1 MAVLPV
7 RKIAIAGA
15 LSAVA
20 VVLGV
25 TRLGMIPW
33 FAGASLTIAH
43 VPVIIGAILEGP
55 VVGAVIG
62 FLFGLFSLIQAATS
76 PSGIDAAFVNP
87 LISVL
92 PRLFV
97 GPAASLAYVLIA
109 GKADSR
115 SGRASVGVIVAAVVG
130 TLTNTVLVLG
140 ALGLGGFFPWPMIG
154 AVALA
159 NGPAEAVVAAVVSF
173 AVIAAWKRLP
183 VGGGRARLSKEEEG
197 K

>member
-7 RKIAIAGA
+7 RKIATAGV

-55 VVGAVIG
+55 IVGAVIG
-62 FLFGLFSLIQAATS
+62 FLFGLFSLVQAAIA
-76 PSGIDAAFVNP
+76 PNGPVDAAFVNP
-87 LISVL
+87 LISIL
-92 PRLFV
+92 PRILV
-97 GPAASLAYVLIA
+97 GPAAALTYALIA
-109 GKADSR
+109 GAAEPKG
-115 SGRASVGVIVAAVVG
+115 GRAAAAVIIAAIAG

-140 ALGLGGFFPWPMIG
+140 GLGVFQFFPWSMIG
-154 AVALA
+154 AVAIA
-159 NGPAEAVVAAVVSF
+159 NGPPEAAVAAVVSF
-173 AVIAAWKRLP
+173 AVIAAWKRLK
-183 VGGGRARLSKEEEG
+183 VGGGRARVAKDEG
-197 K
+197 A

>member
-7 RKIAIAGA
+7 RKIAVAGA

-20 VVLGV
+20 IVLGV

-55 VVGAVIG
+55 IVGLVIG
-62 FLFGLFSLIQAATS
+62 FLFGLFSLVQAAMA

-97 GPAASLAYVLIA
+97 GPAAALVYVLIA
-109 GKADSR
+109 GKAEAKG
-115 SGRASVGVIVAAVVG
+115 GRASLGVIVAAVVG
-130 TLTNTVLVLG
+130 TLTNTILVLG
-140 ALGLGGFFPWPMIG
+140 ALGIGGFFPWPMIW
-154 AVALA
+154 AVAVA
-159 NGPAEAVVAAVVSF
+159 NGPAEALVAAVVSF
-173 AVIAAWKRLP
+173 AVIAAWRRLP
-183 VGGGRARLSKEEEG
+183 VGGGRAKVAKDEEA
-197 K
+197 

>member
-20 VVLGV
+20 IVLGV

-55 VVGAVIG
+55 IVGVVIG

-87 LISVL
+87 LISIL

-97 GPAASLAYVLIA
+97 GPAAALAYYLIA
-109 GKADSR
+109 GKGEAK
-115 SGRASVGVIVAAVVG
+115 GRRAAAGVIIAAIVG
-130 TLTNTVLVLG
+130 TLTNTALVLG

-154 AVALA
+154 AVAIA
-159 NGPAEAVVAAVVSF
+159 NGPPEAIVAAFVSF
-173 AVIAAWKRLP
+173 AVIAAWRRLP
-183 VGGGRARLSKEEEG
+183 VGGGRARIAKDEEV
-197 K
+197 

>member
-55 VVGAVIG
+55 VVGLVIG
-62 FLFGLFSLIQAATS
+62 FLFGLFSLIQAAMA

-97 GPAASLAYVLIA
+97 GPAASLVYVLVA
-109 GKADSR
+109 GKAAKG
-115 SGRASVGVIVAAVVG
+115 GRAALGVIVAAVAG

-140 ALGLGGFFPWPMIG
+140 ALGLGGFFPWPMIA
-154 AVALA
+154 AVAVA
-159 NGPAEAVVAAVVSF
+159 NGPAEAAVAAVVSF

-183 VGGGRARLSKEEEG
+183 VGGGRAKVAKDEET
-197 K
+197 